1 MESNNFGTRFDQNT
15 VESFTKQSR
24 EFDVP
29 ELIGDS
35 ELYTQLLQ
43 ESSTVNELPNE
54 SYLVQSRAITKKLCK
69 LQVGLED

>member
-1 MESNNFGTRFDQNT
+1 MERDNFGRRFYQNT

-35 ELYTQLLQ
+35 ELYTQLVQ
-43 ESSTVNELPNE
+43 ESSTVNEQL
-54 SYLVQSRAITKKLCK
+54 
-69 LQVGLED
+69 